1 MTQESQD
8 EAVRR
13 ASRKR
18 KAALKRWFGRGLLF
32 LSVAGLLGLL
42 AVSFMPQ
49 PVPVDV
55 TEVTRGSFVVSVT
68 EDGQTRVKDRY
79 VVSAPIAGNLARIT
93 LHAGDAVED
102 GAVLGRILPMAAPL
116 LDARTRAQSEA
127 RVLAAQAS
135 QRQARASIGRA
146 EAALELAQSQASR
159 REALAQS
166 GAVTTAVL
174 EAASATR
181 RARAEELTSAR
192 FGARVADYEVRMAR
206 AALSRM
212 GGDAGEQFEV
222 TSPIDGRV
230 LRVIQSSAGVVG
242 PGTPLVEVGNP
253 AALEVVVDVLTND
266 AVQIHAGAQVEL
278 LRWGGDHPLRGHVR
292 LIEPSAFSRVS
303 ALGVQEQRVNIV
315 IDLDS
320 PREQWQALGDG
331 YRIQASVRIFE
342 EDAAV
347 QIPASAA
354 FRHEGAWAV
363 YLLRDGKAKLVP
375 VEVGRR
381 GDLMVQILAGLEP
394 GQKVIVHPSDRV
406 ADGVDVA
413 LR

>member
-1 MTQESQD
+1 MTQEAKND
-8 EAVRR
+8 DAKR
-13 ASRKR
+13 AKRKR
-18 KAALKRWFGRGLLF
+18 KAAMKKWISRGVLF
-32 LSVAGLLGLL
+32 LAAAGLLALL

-49 PVPVDV
+49 PVPVDSA
-55 TEVTRGSFVVSVT
+55 EVTRGSFAVAVT

-79 VVSAPIAGNLARIT
+79 IVSAPIAGNLARLT

-127 RVLAAQAS
+127 RVLAVQAA

-159 REALAQS
+159 REALAAS
-166 GAVTTAVL
+166 GAVTSAVL
-174 EAASATR
+174 EASSATR

-266 AVQIHAGAQVEL
+266 AVQIHPGAQVEL

-303 ALGVQEQRVNIV
+303 ALGVQEQRVNII

-320 PREQWQALGDG
+320 PREEWEALGDG
-331 YRIQASVRIFE
+331 YRIQASVRVFE
-342 EDAAV
+342 EEDAV

-363 YLLRDGKAKLVP
+363 YLLEDGKAKLTPIV
-375 VEVGRR
+375 VGRR
-381 GDLMVQILAGLEP
+381 GDLEVQIASGLEP
-394 GQKVIVHPSDRV
+394 GQSVIVHPSDRV
-406 ADGVDVA
+406 VDGVDVT